1 MDEQQSTA
9 QRTQHAGCFFCNVA
23 APQIEAFL
31 DHVWP
36 ENTREHFRN
45 ARVEML
51 KGMRSMLDAQHRASF
66 AARAEGHEGHGR
78 VVFRLLTRAAL

>member
-9 QRTQHAGCFFCNVA
+9 HQHAHGGCFFCDIA

-36 ENTREHFRN
+36 QNTREHFRN
-45 ARVEML
+45 ARIEML
-51 KGMRSMLDAQHRASF
+51 KGMRSMLDARIDHLSKHAQKGTKVAV
-66 AARAEGHEGHGR
+66 E
-78 VVFRLLTRAAL
+78 

>member
-1 MDEQQSTA
+1 MDEQQST
-9 QRTQHAGCFFCNVA
+9 THQHAHGCFFCDVA

-36 ENTREHFRN
+36 QNTREHFRN

-51 KGMRSMLDAQHRASF
+51 KGMRSMLDARIEHLSKHAQKGTKVAV
-66 AARAEGHEGHGR
+66 E
-78 VVFRLLTRAAL
+78 